1 MTLALFDLD
10 NTLLAGD
17 SDHAWGEFLA
27 EKGHVNSE
35 AYARANDRF
44 FVDYQAGT
52 LDINAYCQF
61 VFAVLARNTPDT
73 LAQWHTEFMQER
85 IEPMLLPKAQAL
97 LEKHRRLGHT
107 LVIITAT
114 NQFVAGPI
122 AKRLGVEHLIATQP
136 EQDANGHY
144 SGQVLGIPCFQ
155 EGKII
160 RLEAWLKDHDD
171 NLDGSWFYS
180 DSRNDLPLL
189 ERVTYP
195 VAVDADSILANIA
208 DERGWQQLSLRD

>member
-27 EKGHVNSE
+27 EKGHVDAE
-35 AYARANDRF
+35 AYARANDLF
-44 FVDYQAGT
+44 FADYQAGT
-52 LDINAYCQF
+52 LDINAFCQF
-61 VFAVLARNTPDT
+61 VFAVLARNTAAT
-73 LAQWHTEFMQER
+73 LAQWHAEFMRER

-97 LEKHRRLGHT
+97 LEKHRQLGHT

-114 NQFVAGPI
+114 NQFVTGPI

-136 EQDANGHY
+136 EQDAKGDY
-144 SGQVLGIPCFQ
+144 TGQVLGVPCFQ
-155 EGKII
+155 EGKIT
-160 RLEAWLKDHDD
+160 RLKAWLKDHDD
-171 NLDGSWFYS
+171 SLDGSWFYS

-189 ERVTYP
+189 ECVTHP
-195 VAVDADSILANIA
+195 VAVDADPILSAIA

>member
-27 EKGHVNSE
+27 EKGHVDAD

-44 FVDYQAGT
+44 FADYQAGT
-52 LDINAYCQF
+52 LDINAFCQF
-61 VFAVLARNTPDT
+61 VFGVLARNTPAT
-73 LAQWHTEFMQER
+73 LAQWHAEFMRER

-97 LEKHRRLGHT
+97 LERHRRLGHT

-114 NQFVAGPI
+114 NQFVTGPI

-136 EQDANGHY
+136 EQDANGNY
-144 SGQVLGIPCFQ
+144 TGQVLGVPCFQ
-155 EGKII
+155 EGKIT

-171 NLDGSWFYS
+171 SLDGSWFYS

-189 ERVTYP
+189 ERVTHLI
-195 VAVDADSILANIA
+195 AVDADPILASIA

>member
-27 EKGHVNSE
+27 EKGHVDAD

-44 FVDYQAGT
+44 FADYQAGT
-52 LDINAYCQF
+52 LDINAFCQF
-61 VFAVLARNTPDT
+61 VFAVLACNTPAT
-73 LAQWHTEFMQER
+73 LAQWHAEFMRER

-97 LEKHRRLGHT
+97 LERHRQLGHT

-114 NQFVAGPI
+114 NQFVTGPI

-136 EQDANGHY
+136 EQDANGNY
-144 SGQVLGIPCFQ
+144 TGQVLGVPCFQ
-155 EGKII
+155 EGKIT

-171 NLDGSWFYS
+171 SLDGSWFYS

-189 ERVTYP
+189 ERVTHP
-195 VAVDADSILANIA
+195 IAVDADPILASIA

>member
-27 EKGHVNSE
+27 EKGHVDAD

-44 FVDYQAGT
+44 FADYQAGT
-52 LDINAYCQF
+52 LDITEFCQF
-61 VFAVLARNTPDT
+61 VFAVLARNTPET
-73 LAQWHTEFMQER
+73 LAQWHAQFMTER

-97 LEKHRRLGHT
+97 LEHHRQLGHT

-114 NQFVAGPI
+114 NRFVTRPI
-122 AKRLGVEHLIATQP
+122 AQRLGVEHLIATEP
-136 EQDANGHY
+136 EQDARGHY
-144 SGQVLGIPCFQ
+144 TGQLSGVACFQ
-155 EGKII
+155 AGKIT
-160 RLEAWLKDHDD
+160 RLEQWLIDHDD
-171 NLDGSWFYS
+171 RLDDAWFYS

-189 ERVTYP
+189 ERVAHP
-195 VAVDADSILANIA
+195 VAVDADPVLSRLA
-208 DERGWQQLSLRD
+208 DERGWPQLSLRD

>member
-27 EKGHVNSE
+27 EKGHVDAE
-35 AYARANDRF
+35 AYARANDLF
-44 FVDYQAGT
+44 FADYQAGT
-52 LDINAYCQF
+52 LDINAFCQF
-61 VFAVLARNTPDT
+61 VFAVLARNTTAT
-73 LAQWHTEFMQER
+73 LAQWHAEFMRER

-97 LEKHRRLGHT
+97 LEKHRQLGHT

-114 NQFVAGPI
+114 NQFVTGPI

-136 EQDANGHY
+136 EQDAKGDY
-144 SGQVLGIPCFQ
+144 TGQVLGVPCFQ
-155 EGKII
+155 EGKIT
-160 RLEAWLKDHDD
+160 RLKAWLKDHDD
-171 NLDGSWFYS
+171 SLDGSWFYS

-189 ERVTYP
+189 ECVTHP
-195 VAVDADSILANIA
+195 VAVDADPILSAIA

>member
-27 EKGHVNSE
+27 EKGHVDAE
-35 AYARANDRF
+35 AYAHANDRF
-44 FVDYQAGT
+44 FADYQAGT
-52 LDINAYCQF
+52 LNINAFCQF
-61 VFAVLARNTPDT
+61 VFAVLARNTSDT
-73 LAQWHTEFMQER
+73 LAQWHAEFMRER

-97 LEKHRRLGHT
+97 LEKHRQLGHT

-114 NQFVAGPI
+114 NQFVTGPI
-122 AKRLGVEHLIATQP
+122 AQRLGVEHLIATQP
-136 EQDANGHY
+136 EQDANGQY
-144 SGQVLGIPCFQ
+144 TGQVLGVPCFQ
-155 EGKII
+155 EGKIT

-171 NLDGSWFYS
+171 SLNGSWFYS

-189 ERVTYP
+189 ERVTHP
-195 VAVDADSILANIA
+195 VAVDADPILSGIA

>member
-27 EKGHVNSE
+27 EKGHVDAD

-44 FVDYQAGT
+44 FADYQAGT
-52 LDINAYCQF
+52 LDINAFCQF
-61 VFAVLARNTPDT
+61 VFAVLARNTPVT
-73 LAQWHTEFMQER
+73 LTQWHAEFMRER

-97 LEKHRRLGHT
+97 LEKHRQFGHT

-114 NQFVAGPI
+114 NQFVTGPI

-144 SGQVLGIPCFQ
+144 TGQVLGVPCFQ
-155 EGKII
+155 EGKIT

-171 NLDGSWFYS
+171 SLDGSWFYS

-189 ERVTYP
+189 ERVTHP
-195 VAVDADSILANIA
+195 IAVDADPILSGIA